1 MKQDMS
7 ELFDQLQDKI
17 SPILHNKKSVFVI
30 YMVVALGVSILFGG
44 AVTYLATYGAEPV
57 DAAAANNDA
66 ALVDI
71 SMTPS
76 PSPSPVPTT
85 PMLPIAPDGGWTME
99 SCMDA
104 GNQMS
109 ASMSSF
115 WTNPQGSGCN
125 VLLPQNM
132 VWITLP

>member
-1 MKQDMS
+1 MS
-7 ELFDQLQDKI
+7 ELFDQLQDNI
-17 SPILHNKKSVFVI
+17 SPLLHNKKSVFVI
-30 YMVVALGVSILFGG
+30 YMVVALGVSILIGG

-57 DAAAANNDA
+57 DAAAANNAA

-99 SCMDA
+99 SCTDA

-125 VLLPQNM
+125 VLLPQNT